1 MPQVFDGITIL
12 DFTWGMPGSLATMVL
27 SDFGAEVIKVEPPG
41 GDPFRDS
48 PGAIQWNR
56 GKKSIAL
63 DLKGADGREDIQ
75 RLARQADVV
84 IESFRPGVTQ
94 RLGIDYETL
103 SAGRPDLVYCSLT
116 GFGTKG
122 PYAHYKG
129 YEGVVAAK
137 SGRMMTFVKQNR
149 PDGPNYAAVPNA
161 SYSAAV
167 ALLRGVIAALYVRDR
182 TGLGQKV
189 ETSLLQAMTP
199 YDLRDWV
206 VWQMSV
212 KDPQTYF
219 EDPSLLHTRPITG
232 FLAAR
237 TKDGRWIQL
246 ANTVERLFRT
256 MLHALDMD
264 HIYEDPRFQRLPAIL
279 DEHRD
284 AYHEMVLERVQ
295 EKTLDEW
302 MDIFLSPTVNVAAE
316 PYMTSQ
322 EAMDHPQ
329 VVHNGHILDV
339 EDPRLGRTRQL
350 GPIVTMSE
358 TPGGP
363 QGPAPDP
370 GQHTDEVLGRLN
382 GRAKATTHS
391 SLPPPAYPLEGVTV
405 LDLSAVINGP
415 LACSLLAEMGAR
427 VIRIESPEGDLLR
440 KVWSGLSVHR
450 TMAGTEGL
458 CLNLKSAE
466 GQQILHKLVAKADI
480 LVHNMRPGAPERTGI
495 GYEQL
500 RQINPNMV
508 YVYAGGYGSTGPYS
522 HRPSMHPIPGAV
534 CGGAMAQLGR
544 DILPPPERDITID
557 EIMEVSRKLGRANDS
572 TADQNSSMAISV
584 GMLLGLYARER
595 LGRAQYI
602 EGTLLGGNAY
612 ANVEDF
618 FWHQGKPQRLVPD
631 AQGYGLNALY
641 RLYPARNGWVFLAC
655 PLEEEWRALGT
666 IIGRQDLLEDPRF
679 STRQS
684 RERHDD
690 ALAQELEQVFATKDA
705 LEWEKLLTVADV
717 ACVKAEDRGMYQF
730 YDDDPHV
737 RENRFTTEVETPRL
751 GTFWRHSP
759 ILRFSHSKSKVG
771 PGPLKG
777 EHTKAI
783 LQELGYSD
791 AETSEL
797 KERRII
803 DWEEP

>member
-1 MPQVFDGITIL
+1 MPHVFDDITIL
-12 DFTWGMPGSLATMVL
+12 DFTWGLPGSLATMVF

-56 GKKSIAL
+56 GKKSIVL
-63 DLKGADGREDIQ
+63 DLKSADGRENIQ

-103 SAGRPDLVYCSLT
+103 SVDRPGLVYCSLT

-137 SGRMMTFVKQNR
+137 SGRMMWFSGQNR
-149 PDGPNYAAVPNA
+149 PDGPNYVAVPNA

-182 TGLGQKV
+182 TGQGQKV

-199 YDLRDWV
+199 YDLRDWII
-206 VWQMSV
+206 WQMSV
-212 KDPQTYF
+212 KDPQTYS
-219 EDPSLLHTRPITG
+219 EDPSLLRTRMSTG
-232 FLAAR
+232 YLAAR
-237 TKDGRWIQL
+237 TKDGKWIQL
-246 ANTVERLFRT
+246 ANLVERLFRM
-256 MLHALDMD
+256 MLHSLDMD
-264 HIYEDPRFQRLPAIL
+264 YIYDEPRFQRLPAVL
-279 DEHRD
+279 DDDRD
-284 AYHEMVLERVQ
+284 AFHQIILERVRG
-295 EKTLDEW
+295 KNVDEW
-302 MDIFLSPTVNVAAE
+302 MDTFISPAFNVGAE
-316 PYMTSQ
+316 PYMTSR
-322 EAMDHPQ
+322 EGMDHPQ

-350 GPIVTMSE
+350 GPIVTLSE
-358 TPGGP
+358 TPGSP

-370 GQHTDEVLGRLN
+370 GQHTEELLSGLSGRTKT
-382 GRAKATTHS
+382 AAHS
-391 SLPPPAYPLEGVTV
+391 SLPLPGYPLEGVTV
-405 LDLSAVINGP
+405 LDLSTVINGP
-415 LACSLLAEMGAR
+415 LACSLLAELGAR

-440 KVWSGLSVHR
+440 NGWYGLTVHR

-466 GQQILHKLVAKADI
+466 GQQILHKLVANTDI

-508 YVYAGGYGSTGPYS
+508 YVYAAGYGSTGPHA

-534 CGGAMAQLGR
+534 CGGALAQLGE
-544 DILPPPERDITID
+544 DTLVPPERSPTTD
-557 EIMEVSRKLGRANDS
+557 EIIELSRKLGRANDG

-595 LGRAQYI
+595 TGKAQYV

-612 ANVEDF
+612 ANAEDF
-618 FWHQGKPQRLVPD
+618 FWHKGKPPRLIPD
-631 AQGYGLNALY
+631 AQGYGLHALY
-641 RLYPARNGWVFLAC
+641 RLYPVRNGWVFLAC
-655 PLEEEWRALGT
+655 PLEEEWRALAT

-690 ALAQELEQVFATKDA
+690 ALAQELEQVFATREV
-705 LEWEKLLTVADV
+705 LEWEKLLTAADV

-751 GTFWRHSP
+751 GKFWRHSP
-759 ILRFSHSKSKVG
+759 ILRFSHTKGKVG

-777 EHTKAI
+777 EHTQVI

-797 KERRII
+797 KERGIV
-803 DWEEP
+803 DWEEV